1 MLYSQESGSI
11 RSPINAEAFPLV
23 IIIAKGFLQK
33 FATSGGVRKCARML
47 HRNQPGSD
55 VKSH

>member
-11 RSPINAEAFPLV
+11 RSPINAEAF
-23 IIIAKGFLQK
+23 IKGFLQK

-47 HRNQPGSD
+47 HRNQPGRYYSD